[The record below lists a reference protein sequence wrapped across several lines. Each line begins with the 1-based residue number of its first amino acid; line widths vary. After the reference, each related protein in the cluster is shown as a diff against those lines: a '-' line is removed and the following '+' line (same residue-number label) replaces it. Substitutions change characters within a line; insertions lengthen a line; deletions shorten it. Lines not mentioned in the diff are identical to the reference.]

1 MQSGTSKAGFLEQD
15 EEAEEEII
23 DEEELL
29 KLKTMKE
36 LKRNYR
42 EAFNELKELKNEAN
56 FTQ

>member
-1 MQSGTSKAGFLEQD
+1 
-15 EEAEEEII
+15 
-23 DEEELL
+23 
-29 KLKTMKE
+29 MKE